1 MPQITVCDRASFAV
15 SQSKRIY
22 TDEGFLRVPGRVAR
36 TGTQEYLARELGLT
50 DRAPNDIIKVHRPE
64 ESVFDA
70 DSLASYDGADVT
82 IEHPSGLV
90 NAETYKH
97 VSVGTVRGAGTRDGD
112 FVTAELIIKDAAGV
126 KAVES
131 GKVQLSAGYTAIY
144 DEAPEGSPYDFIQ
157 RDIKINHVAL
167 VDTARAGAQAR
178 LFDHNP
184 GVHNMPVMITLDSGR
199 QIDAADPANA
209 TLVAETI
216 DKLRTSLDASM
227 KEEEKQR
234 AKASEAEEK
243 ADMANAK
250 ADETEEELEK
260 ERAKTTDAAIAERIK
275 AITVV
280 MDGARKLAG
289 DEFTCDS
296 CDPVTIMRT
305 ALTVAKDGI
314 DWDDKTPAYV
324 QGRFDAAVEALD
336 GAPAANAEQLARL
349 AADAATVVAKQQEA
363 PKLSSYDS
371 FKQSQADAWKPKE
384 A

>member
-1 MPQITVCDRASFAV
+1 
-15 SQSKRIY
+15 
-22 TDEGFLRVPGRVAR
+22 
-36 TGTQEYLARELGLT
+36 
-50 DRAPNDIIKVHRPE
+50 
-64 ESVFDA
+64 
-70 DSLASYDGADVT
+70 
-82 IEHPSGLV
+82 
-90 NAETYKH
+90 
-97 VSVGTVRGAGTRDGD
+97 
-112 FVTAELIIKDAAGV
+112 
-126 KAVES
+126 
-131 GKVQLSAGYTAIY
+131 
-144 DEAPEGSPYDFIQ
+144 
-157 RDIKINHVAL
+157 
-167 VDTARAGAQAR
+167 
-178 LFDHNP
+178 
-184 GVHNMPVMITLDSGR
+184 MPVMITLDSGR

-289 DEFTCDS
+289 DDFTCDS
-296 CDPVTIMRT
+296 CDPVTIMRA

-324 QGRFDAAVEALD
+324 QGRFDAAVEAMD
-336 GAPAANAEQLARL
+336 AAPAANAEQLARL
-349 AADAATVVAKQQEA
+349 AADAATVVTKQQEA
-363 PKLSSYDS
+363 PQLSSYDS

>member
-50 DRAPNDIIKVHRPE
+50 DRAPNDIIKVYRPE
-64 ESVFDA
+64 GSVFDA

-90 NAETYKH
+90 NAETYRH

-144 DEAPEGSPYDFIQ
+144 DEAPEGEPYDFIQ
-157 RDIKINHVAL
+157 REIRINHVAL

-178 LFDHNP
+178 LFDHKP

-199 QIDAADPANA
+199 TVDAADPSNA
-209 TLVAETI
+209 TLVADTI
-216 DKLRTSLDASM
+216 DKLRSALDSNNELLQTTVDEM
-227 KEEEKQR
+227 NKEKAR
-234 AKASEAEEK
+234 ADEAEE
-243 ADMANAK
+243 M
-250 ADETEEELEK
+250 LEK
-260 ERAKTTDAAIAERIK
+260 EKEKTTDSAIYERIK
-275 AITVV
+275 AVSGV
-280 MDGARKLAG
+280 MDSARKLAG
-289 DEFTCDS
+289 DKFTCDS
-296 CDPVTIMRT
+296 CDPVTIMRA

-314 DWDDKTPAYV
+314 DWNDKADMYV
-324 QGRFDAAVEALD
+324 QARFDAAVEAMD
-336 GAPAANAEQLARL
+336 AAPAANADQLARL
-349 AADAATVVAKQQEA
+349 AADAATVVTQQQEA
-363 PKLSSYDS
+363 PKLSAYDS
-371 FKQSQADAWKPKE
+371 YKQSLGNAHKPKE